1 MILLARWSVVA
12 MHRGHGTGW
21 SPWGKI
27 GEISE
32 RGPAVKPGVAVLASV
47 PPLYRMGHCRGSVY
61 SST

>member
-1 MILLARWSVVA
+1 

-32 RGPAVKPGVAVLASV
+32 RGPPVKPGVAVLAFV